1 MCLPFTVTVNL
12 KMDLRAF
19 RNIVYLNLLLGCWLN
34 STSFASD
41 IDSYN
46 PVVPNEVKFANV
58 TFQLNDVTK
67 YLVLSEMKDILSN
80 RQVLLNKLEKATLF
94 FPIVE
99 PILREQ
105 GVPDDFK
112 FLVNY
117 DKYQSSI
124 ERNGII
130 EAGVF
135 WCLDRQKAE
144 EVDLL
149 INTQVDER
157 KHLIVST
164 RGAALCLKRNNILYN
179 NWGAT
184 LYSLIA
190 HKKIINQLEVNRKWA
205 NTSGNENQYIALDS
219 PAYIALLQFLA
230 YKLVIEQEFPAFK
243 PQVSKIVYEYPYS
256 KGKSLNRIS
265 AELKVDLA
273 VLNEYNPWLLAKNVP
288 DTDCQVL
295 VIIPSNRFS
304 EIRVLTELSKKS
316 GVPTK
321 DLGFPLLKKENSQ
334 AKSKGKGGVFYQI
347 NNLEGLQA
355 EMCDNAVT
363 LAYKADI
370 SLKKFVEY
378 NDIKENDLLQIG
390 QIYYLEEKSAKA
402 SVPFHVV
409 REGETLWSI
418 SQTYGVKLENLLKY
432 NRFETIQRLQ
442 RGRIIW
448 LQTTRPKNKPVE
460 YINMPDE
467 LKAIDEIVRAESNQ
481 EFNETALN
489 KEPMKIDTVV
499 LVDKGEIELKESKGI
514 KSNTNGVGLATKEK
528 ELNSSPLTK
537 EIRKEET
544 LNLNLP
550 KTVDKVNITPPVQT
564 KNETESKTTP
574 SVALQSTNILKEKT
588 TEQQG
593 NFLYYTV
600 KKDDTLF
607 RISVNYSVT
616 LDDLWK
622 LNNLSSNIVKV
633 GVVLKIKSL

>member
-1 MCLPFTVTVNL
+1 M
-12 KMDLRAF
+12 
-19 RNIVYLNLLLGCWLN
+19 NLLLGCWLN
-34 STSFASD
+34 SNSFAGD

-67 YLVLSEMKDILSN
+67 YLILNEMKDIQSN

-117 DKYQSSI
+117 DKYQSSV
-124 ERNGII
+124 EKNGIP

-149 INTQVDER
+149 MNEQVDER
-157 KHLIVST
+157 KHLIAAT
-164 RGAALCLKRNNILYN
+164 RGAALCLRRNNVLYS

-190 HKKIINQLEVNRKWA
+190 HKRIINQLEVNRKWA
-205 NTSGNENQYIALDS
+205 NVSDNENQYIALDS
-219 PAYIALLQFLA
+219 PAYISLVQFLA

-273 VLNEYNPWLLAKNVP
+273 ILNEYNPWLLAKNVP

-295 VIIPSNRFS
+295 VIIPSSRFS

-316 GVPTK
+316 GLPTK
-321 DLGFPLLKKENSQ
+321 DLGFPLLKKET
-334 AKSKGKGGVFYQI
+334 KSKGKGGVFYQI

-355 EMCDNAVT
+355 EMCDNPVT
-363 LAYKADI
+363 MAYKADI
-370 SLKKFVEY
+370 PLKRFVEY

-390 QIYYLEEKSAKA
+390 QVYYLEDKSAKA

-432 NRFETIQRLQ
+432 NRFETVQRLQ

-467 LKAIDEIVRAESNQ
+467 LEAIDAMVRAESNQ
-481 EFNETALN
+481 EMNEEVLN

-499 LVDKGEIELKESKGI
+499 LVEKGKVEVKENIGI
-514 KSNTNGVGLATKEK
+514 KGNTNEVSLAIKEK
-528 ELNSSPLTK
+528 ELNSSPLTQ

-544 LNLNLP
+544 MNLNLP
-550 KTVDKVNITPPVQT
+550 KTVDKTNITPPVQT
-564 KNETESKTTP
+564 RNETESKATP
-574 SVALQSTNILKEKT
+574 PIAPQSTNTLKDKT
-588 TEQQG
+588 TEQQD
-593 NFLYYTV
+593 NFLYHKV
-600 KKDDTLF
+600 RKDDTLF
-607 RISVNYSVT
+607 RISVNYNVT

-622 LNNLSSNIVKV
+622 LNKLSSNIVKV
-633 GVVLKIKSL
+633 GVVLKIRSL

>member
-1 MCLPFTVTVNL
+1 
-12 KMDLRAF
+12 MDLRAF

-34 STSFASD
+34 NNSFASD
-41 IDSYN
+41 IDPYS

-67 YLVLSEMKDILSN
+67 YLVLNEMKDIQSN
-80 RQVLLNKLEKATLF
+80 RQVLLNKLEKASLF

-124 ERNGII
+124 EKNGIP
-130 EAGVF
+130 ETGVF
-135 WCLDRQKAE
+135 WCLDKQKAE

-149 INTQVDER
+149 INAQVDER
-157 KHLIVST
+157 KHLIVAT
-164 RGAALCLKRNNILYN
+164 KGAALCLRRNNVLYN

-190 HKKIINQLEVNRKWA
+190 HKRIINQLEVNRKWA
-205 NTSGNENQYIALDS
+205 NTSSNENEYIALDS
-219 PAYIALLQFLA
+219 PAYMALLQFLA

-243 PQVSKIVYEYPYS
+243 PQVPKVVYEYPYS

-265 AELKVDLA
+265 AELKVESA
-273 VLNEYNPWLLAKNVP
+273 VLNEYNPWLLSKNVP
-288 DTDCQVL
+288 DTECQVL
-295 VIIPSNRFS
+295 VVIPANRFS
-304 EIRVLTELSKKS
+304 EIRVLAELSKKS
-316 GVPTK
+316 GIPTK
-321 DLGFPLLKKENSQ
+321 DLGFPLLKKENNQ
-334 AKSKGKGGVFYQI
+334 AKSKGKGGIFYQI
-347 NNLEGLQA
+347 NNLAGIQA

-363 LAYKADI
+363 LAYKSDI
-370 SLKKFVEY
+370 QLKKFVEY

-390 QIYYLEEKSAKA
+390 QVYYLEEKSAKA

-432 NRFETIQRLQ
+432 NRFETVQRLQ

-448 LQTTRPKNKPVE
+448 LQAVRPKNKPVE

-467 LKAIDEIVRAESNQ
+467 LEAIDEMVRAESNM
-481 EFNETALN
+481 EINEDILN
-489 KEPMKIDTVV
+489 KEPAKIDTIV
-499 LVDKGEIELKESKGI
+499 LVDKGKVEVKENTGI
-514 KSNTNGVGLATKEK
+514 KNSKSEAGLLAKEK
-528 ELNSSPLTK
+528 ELNSSPLTQ

-544 LNLNLP
+544 KNLNLP
-550 KTVDKVNITPPVQT
+550 KSVDNKDILSPVL
-564 KNETESKTTP
+564 KKDETESKATP
-574 SVALQSTNILKEKT
+574 PIAPQSTNTLKDKTT
-588 TEQQG
+588 TEQG
-593 NFLYYTV
+593 NFVYHTV

-607 RISVNYSVT
+607 RISVNYNVT
-616 LDDLWK
+616 LDELRK
-622 LNNLSSNIVKV
+622 LNNLSSNIVKI

>member
-1 MCLPFTVTVNL
+1 
-12 KMDLRAF
+12 MDLRAF

-34 STSFASD
+34 NNSFASD
-41 IDSYN
+41 IDPYS
-46 PVVPNEVKFANV
+46 PVVPNEIKFANV

-67 YLVLSEMKDILSN
+67 YLILNEMKDILSN
-80 RQVLLNKLEKATLF
+80 RQVLLNKLDKATLF

-99 PILREQ
+99 PILREL

-124 ERNGII
+124 EKNGMP

-149 INTQVDER
+149 INAQIDER
-157 KHLIVST
+157 KHLIVAT
-164 RGAALCLKRNNILYN
+164 KGAALCLKRNNILYN

-205 NTSGNENQYIALDS
+205 NTSGNENEYIALDS
-219 PAYIALLQFLA
+219 PAYMALLQFLA
-230 YKLVIEQEFPAFK
+230 YKLVIEQEFPVYK

-273 VLNEYNPWLLAKNVP
+273 VVKEYNTWLLARNVP
-288 DTDCQVL
+288 DTDCQVI
-295 VIIPSNRFS
+295 VVVPANRFS

-321 DLGFPLLKKENSQ
+321 DLGFPLLKKENDQS
-334 AKSKGKGGVFYQI
+334 KSKGKGGIFYQI
-347 NNLEGLQA
+347 NNLDGIQA

-370 SLKKFVEY
+370 QLKKFVEY

-390 QIYYLEEKSAKA
+390 QVYYLEEKSAKA

-409 REGETLWSI
+409 REGETLWNI
-418 SQTYGVKLENLLKY
+418 SQIYGVKLENLLKY
-432 NRFETIQRLQ
+432 NRFETVQRLQ

-448 LQTTRPKNKPVE
+448 LQTLRPKNKPVE

-467 LKAIDEIVRAESNQ
+467 LEAIDEIVRAESDSELNG
-481 EFNETALN
+481 EILN

-499 LVDKGEIELKESKGI
+499 LIDKGKIEVKE
-514 KSNTNGVGLATKEK
+514 NTGVKNSEVEAGLATKEK
-528 ELNSSPLTK
+528 ELNSSPRAQ

-544 LNLNLP
+544 KNLTLP
-550 KTVDKVNITPPVQT
+550 KSVDNKDISSPVL
-564 KNETESKTTP
+564 KKDETESKATP
-574 SVALQSTNILKEKT
+574 PIAPQSTNTLKDKT
-588 TEQQG
+588 TERG
-593 NFLYYTV
+593 NFLYHTV

-607 RISVNYSVT
+607 RISVNYNVS
-616 LDDLWK
+616 LEDLWK
-622 LNNLSSNIVKV
+622 LNNLSSNIVKI
-633 GVVLKIKSL
+633 GIVLKIKRL

>member
-1 MCLPFTVTVNL
+1 
-12 KMDLRAF
+12 MDLRAF

-34 STSFASD
+34 SNSFASD
-41 IDSYN
+41 KDPIN
-46 PVVPNEVKFANV
+46 PVVPDEVKFANI

-67 YLVLSEMKDILSN
+67 YLILNEMKNIQSN

-124 ERNGII
+124 EKNGMP
-130 EAGVF
+130 EAGMF

-149 INTQVDER
+149 INSQIDER
-157 KHLIVST
+157 KHLIVAT
-164 RGAALCLKRNNILYN
+164 RGAALCLRRNNVLYN

-190 HKKIINQLEVNRKWA
+190 HRKIINQLEINRKWSS
-205 NTSGNENQYIALDS
+205 TSGNDNEYIALDS
-219 PAYIALLQFLA
+219 PAYMALLQFLA

-273 VLNEYNPWLLAKNVP
+273 VLNEYNSWLLAKNVP

-295 VIIPSNRFS
+295 VVIPTNRFN
-304 EIRVLTELSKKS
+304 EIRMLSELSKKS

-321 DLGFPLLKKENSQ
+321 DLGFPLLKKETNQ
-334 AKSKGKGGVFYQI
+334 TKSKGKGGIFYQI

-363 LAYKADI
+363 MAYKGDI
-370 SLKKFVEY
+370 SLNKFIEY

-390 QIYYLEEKSAKA
+390 QVYYLEEKSAKA

-432 NRFETIQRLQ
+432 NRFETVQRLQ

-448 LQTTRPKNKPVE
+448 LQTTRPKSKPVE

-467 LKAIDEIVRAESNQ
+467 LEAIDAIVRAESNQ
-481 EFNETALN
+481 EMNEEVRN
-489 KEPMKIDTVV
+489 KEPMKIDTVI
-499 LVDKGEIELKESKGI
+499 LVDKEKTELKENTSI
-514 KSNTNGVGLATKEK
+514 KSNTNEFGSAIKEK
-528 ELNSSPLTK
+528 ELNSSPLTQ

-544 LNLNLP
+544 MNLNLP
-550 KTVDKVNITPPVQT
+550 KTVDKVNVTTPVQT
-564 KNETESKTTP
+564 KNETESKATP
-574 SVALQSTNILKEKT
+574 SVTPQSTNTLKDKT

-593 NFLYYTV
+593 NFLYHTV

-607 RISVNYSVT
+607 RISVNYNVT
-616 LDDLWK
+616 LDELWK
-622 LNNLSSNIVKV
+622 LNKLSSNIVKV
-633 GVVLKIKSL
+633 GVVLKIRSL

>member
-1 MCLPFTVTVNL
+1 
-12 KMDLRAF
+12 MDLRAF

-34 STSFASD
+34 SNSFASGKD
-41 IDSYN
+41 PIN

-58 TFQLNDVTK
+58 TFQLNDATK
-67 YLVLSEMKDILSN
+67 YLILNEMKDIQSN
-80 RQVLLNKLEKATLF
+80 RQVLLNKLEKASLF

-124 ERNGII
+124 EKNGLT

-149 INTQVDER
+149 INGQVDER
-157 KHLIVST
+157 KHLIVAT
-164 RGAALCLKRNNILYN
+164 RGAALCLKRNNVLYN

-205 NTSGNENQYIALDS
+205 NTSSNEIQYIALDS
-219 PAYIALLQFLA
+219 PAYTALLQFLA
-230 YKLVIEQEFPAFK
+230 YKLVIEAEFPAFK

-295 VIIPSNRFS
+295 VVVPTNRFN

-316 GVPTK
+316 GLPTK
-321 DLGFPLLKKENSQ
+321 DLGFPLLKKEANQ
-334 AKSKGKGGVFYQI
+334 AKSKGKGKGGIFYQI

-355 EMCDNAVT
+355 EMCDNAIT

-370 SLKKFVEY
+370 PLKKFVEY

-390 QIYYLEEKSAKA
+390 QVYYLEEKSAKA

-409 REGETLWSI
+409 REGETLWNI
-418 SQTYGVKLENLLKY
+418 SQTYGLKLENLLKY
-432 NRFETIQRLQ
+432 NRFETVQRLQ
-442 RGRIIW
+442 RGRVIW

-467 LKAIDEIVRAESNQ
+467 LEAIDEIVRAESNV
-481 EFNETALN
+481 EFNEMVVN

-499 LVDKGEIELKESKGI
+499 LVDNGKVEIKENIDIKGNANE
-514 KSNTNGVGLATKEK
+514 VGSAIKEK
-528 ELNSSPLTK
+528 GVNSSPLTQ

-550 KTVDKVNITPPVQT
+550 KTVDKVNVTPPVQT
-564 KNETESKTTP
+564 KNETESKATP
-574 SVALQSTNILKEKT
+574 PVAPQSTNTVKDKT

-593 NFLYYTV
+593 NFLYHTV

-607 RISVNYSVT
+607 RISVNYNVT

-622 LNNLSSNIVKV
+622 LNKLSSNIVKV
-633 GVVLKIKSL
+633 GIVLKIRSL

>member
-1 MCLPFTVTVNL
+1 
-12 KMDLRAF
+12 MDLRAF

-34 STSFASD
+34 NNSFASD
-41 IDSYN
+41 IDPYS

-67 YLVLSEMKDILSN
+67 YLVLNEMKDILSN

-117 DKYQSSI
+117 DRYQSSI
-124 ERNGII
+124 ERNGVPD
-130 EAGVF
+130 AGVF

-149 INTQVDER
+149 MNTQVDER
-157 KHLIVST
+157 KHLIVAT
-164 RGAALCLKRNNILYN
+164 KGAALCLKRNNILYN

-190 HKKIINQLEVNRKWA
+190 HKKIVNQLEVNRKWV
-205 NTSGNENQYIALDS
+205 NTSANENEYIALDS

-230 YKLVIEQEFPAFK
+230 YKLVVEQEFPSYKNQAL
-243 PQVSKIVYEYPYS
+243 KIVYEYPYS

-273 VLNEYNPWLLAKNVP
+273 VLKEYNSWLIAKNVP

-295 VIIPSNRFS
+295 IIIPASRFS
-304 EIRVLTELSKKS
+304 EVRVLTELSKKS
-316 GVPTK
+316 GIPTK
-321 DLGFPLLKKENSQ
+321 DLGFPLLKKDNGL
-334 AKSKGKGGVFYQI
+334 AKKRNKGGVFYQI
-347 NNLEGLQA
+347 NSKAGIQA
-355 EMCDNAVT
+355 EMCDNPVT

-370 SLKKFVEY
+370 SLKKFVEH

-390 QIYYLEEKSAKA
+390 QVYYLEEKSAKA
-402 SVPFHVV
+402 SVPLHIV
-409 REGETLWSI
+409 REGETLWGI
-418 SQTYGVKLENLLKY
+418 SQTYGVKLESLLKY
-432 NRFETIQRLQ
+432 NRFETVQRLQ

-467 LKAIDEIVRAESNQ
+467 MEAIDEIVRMGGDS
-481 EFNETALN
+481 EFNEEMPN
-489 KEPMKIDTVV
+489 KMPMKIDTVV
-499 LVDKGEIELKESKGI
+499 LVDNVEIKTNTSINNRESEV
-514 KSNTNGVGLATKEK
+514 SLAEKEK
-528 ELNSSPLTK
+528 KLNSLPLAQ

-544 LNLNLP
+544 KNLTLP
-550 KTVDKVNITPPVQT
+550 KIVDSKDDSPTVLKKD
-564 KNETESKTTP
+564 ESESKSIP
-574 SVALQSTNILKEKT
+574 SIAPQSTNTIKDKT
-588 TEQQG
+588 TGE
-593 NFLYYTV
+593 NFLYHTV
-600 KKDDTLF
+600 KKNDTLF
-607 RISVNYSVT
+607 KISVSYNVT
-616 LDDLWK
+616 LEDLWN
-622 LNNLSSNIVKV
+622 LNNLSSNIVKI
-633 GVVLKIKSL
+633 GVVLKIKRL

>member
-1 MCLPFTVTVNL
+1 
-12 KMDLRAF
+12 MDLRAF
-19 RNIVYLNLLLGCWLN
+19 RNIVCVNLLLGCWLSN
-34 STSFASD
+34 NSFASD
-41 IDSYN
+41 IYL

-67 YLVLSEMKDILSN
+67 YLVLNEMKEILSN
-80 RQVLLNKLEKATLF
+80 RQVLLNSLEKASLF

-124 ERNGII
+124 EKNGIP
-130 EAGVF
+130 ESGVY

-149 INTQVDER
+149 INAQVDER
-157 KHLIVST
+157 KHLIVAT
-164 RGAALCLKRNNILYN
+164 KGAALCLKRNNILYN

-190 HKKIINQLEVNRKWA
+190 HRKIINQLEVNRKWA
-205 NTSGNENQYIALDS
+205 NTSNNQNEYIALDS
-219 PAYIALLQFLA
+219 PAYMALLQFLA

-273 VLNEYNPWLLAKNVP
+273 VLNEYNPWLLVKTVP
-288 DTDCQVL
+288 DTDCQIL
-295 VIIPSNRFS
+295 VVIPANRFN
-304 EIRVLTELSKKS
+304 EVRVSSELSKKS
-316 GVPTK
+316 GIPTK
-321 DLGFPLLKKENSQ
+321 DLGFPLLKKVNDK
-334 AKSKGKGGVFYQI
+334 AKSKGKGGIFYKI
-347 NNLEGLQA
+347 NNLDGIQA

-363 LAYKADI
+363 LAYKGDI
-370 SLKKFVEY
+370 SINKFIEY

-390 QIYYLEEKSAKA
+390 QVYYLEAKDSKA
-402 SVPFHVV
+402 SIPFHVV

-418 SQTYGVKLENLLKY
+418 AQIYGIKLENLLKY
-432 NRFETIQRLQ
+432 NRFETVQRLQ

-448 LQTTRPKNKPVE
+448 LQATRPKNKAVE

-467 LKAIDEIVRAESNQ
+467 LEAIDEMVRAESNT
-481 EFNETALN
+481 EFND
-489 KEPMKIDTVV
+489 EPVNNEPVKVDTVV
-499 LVDKGEIELKESKGI
+499 LTDKANTEAKET
-514 KSNTNGVGLATKEK
+514 SNTRNSTSEVIEAVKEK
-528 ELNSSPLTK
+528 ELNSSPLT
-537 EIRKEET
+537 RKEET
-544 LNLNLP
+544 MNLNLQ
-550 KTVDKVNITPPVQT
+550 KTVDNSGLTPSVQK
-564 KNETESKTTP
+564 KNETGSKSTP
-574 SVALQSTNILKEKT
+574 SIAPQSTNTLKDKS
-588 TEQQG
+588 TEQG
-593 NFLYYTV
+593 KFLNHTV

-607 RISVNYSVT
+607 RISVNYSVA
-616 LDDLWK
+616 LEELWQ
-622 LNNLSSNIVKV
+622 LNNLSSNIVKP
-633 GVVLKIKSL
+633 GVVLKIKRL

>member
-1 MCLPFTVTVNL
+1 M
-12 KMDLRAF
+12 
-19 RNIVYLNLLLGCWLN
+19 NLLLGCWLN
-34 STSFASD
+34 NNSFASD
-41 IDSYN
+41 IFIYN

-67 YLVLSEMKDILSN
+67 YLVLNEMKDIQSN
-80 RQVLLNKLEKATLF
+80 RQVLLNKLEKASLF

-124 ERNGII
+124 EKNGIPDS
-130 EAGVF
+130 GVY

-157 KHLIVST
+157 KHLILAT
-164 RGAALCLKRNNILYN
+164 RGAALCLRRNNVLYN

-205 NTSGNENQYIALDS
+205 NSSSNENEYIALDS
-219 PAYIALLQFLA
+219 PAYMALLQFLA

-243 PQVSKIVYEYPYS
+243 PQVPKIVYEYPYS

-265 AELKVDLA
+265 AELKVDLT
-273 VLNEYNPWLLAKNVP
+273 VLNEYNSWLLAKNVP

-295 VIIPSNRFS
+295 VVIPINRFS

-316 GVPTK
+316 VLPTK
-321 DLGFPLLKKENSQ
+321 DLGFPLLKKENDN
-334 AKSKGKGGVFYQI
+334 AKSKGKGGIFYQI
-347 NNLEGLQA
+347 NNLAGIQA
-355 EMCDNAVT
+355 EMCDNAVN

-370 SLKKFVEY
+370 PLKKFVEY

-390 QIYYLEEKSAKA
+390 QVYYLEDKSNKA

-418 SQTYGVKLENLLKY
+418 SQTYGVKLVNLLKY
-432 NRFETIQRLQ
+432 NRFETVQRLQ

-467 LKAIDEIVRAESNQ
+467 LEAIDAIVRDQSNS
-481 EFNETALN
+481 EFNEEALN

-499 LVDKGEIELKESKGI
+499 LVDKGNVKVNEVISLK
-514 KSNTNGVGLATKEK
+514 KSENEDIISAKEK
-528 ELNSSPLTK
+528 ELNSSPLSQ
-537 EIRKEET
+537 EIRKEQT
-544 LNLNLP
+544 MNLNLP
-550 KTVDKVNITPPVQT
+550 KTVEKSTVISPVQT
-564 KNETESKTTP
+564 KNEPESNVTP
-574 SVALQSTNILKEKT
+574 SVKPQSTNTLKEKT
-588 TEQQG
+588 TEQQV
-593 NFLYYTV
+593 NFLYHTV
-600 KKDDTLF
+600 KKDETLF
-607 RISVNYSVT
+607 RISVNYNVT
-616 LDDLWK
+616 VDDLWK
-622 LNNLSSNIVKV
+622 LNGLSSNIVKV
-633 GVVLKIKSL
+633 GVVLKIKRL